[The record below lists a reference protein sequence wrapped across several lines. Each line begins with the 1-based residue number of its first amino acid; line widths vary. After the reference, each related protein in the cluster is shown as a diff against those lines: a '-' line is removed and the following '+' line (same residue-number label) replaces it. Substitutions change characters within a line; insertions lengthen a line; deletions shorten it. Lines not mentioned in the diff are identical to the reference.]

1 MPRKQKHV
9 GNLNFEQKK
18 KIFGVRRQDAAP
30 AAQSASSGRHCR
42 PTSQTPQTGF
52 LAVGGTGASTQDA
65 DVRDSHNGWELWTN
79 IKPSSLNSDFSTPPP
94 PAPVVRTWG
103 ELGAVTRSFVA
114 YAQAACDSVTVRV
127 ATTLDG
133 FVTELEGW
141 KQFAK
146 DDLPILVWWINKGL
160 EKYRNAVAHDLDT
173 GETTRGAIIERFS
186 ISNPE
191 SQWLVVAA
199 LRLNLRAGVANSD
212 KTPTAMMRRSNREQP
227 ERKIPKEVMEHIPTR
242 DNKEVC
248 LHYLTKK
255 GRNSKNPTK
264 CTFRDRL
271 HFWPSKIPS
280 IVQEYIV
287 TSLGG
292 IRERPSQA

>member
-1 MPRKQKHV
+1 MPLLSLFWVWTSFCGIRVCLQEFTTCR
-9 GNLNFEQKK
+9 L
-18 KIFGVRRQDAAP
+18 
-30 AAQSASSGRHCR
+30 AQEGCQSPISS
-42 PTSQTPQTGF
+42 
-52 LAVGGTGASTQDA
+52 
-65 DVRDSHNGWELWTN
+65 GWELWTN

-264 CTFRDRL
+264 YTFRDRL